1 VEAEVEQVERHPPD
15 IMDHV
20 DYVDD
25 QTDTPV
31 LTVTEK
37 AAGRVRSVAEREGR
51 PQVYLR
57 VRVVAGGCDGF
68 TYELGLED
76 ERSDGDQVIEAYGLA
91 VLVDGRS
98 APILRGSILEFNDS
112 LLGGGLKVYNPQ
124 AVHECTC
131 GKSFAI

>member
-1 VEAEVEQVERHPPD
+1 MER
-15 IMDHV
+15 V
-20 DYVDD
+20 DV
-25 QTDTPV
+25 QTDAPV
-31 LTVTEK
+31 LAVTEK
-37 AAGRVRSVAEREGR
+37 AARRVRSVAEREGR
-51 PQVYLR
+51 PQAYLR

-76 ERSDGDQVIEAYGLA
+76 ERADGDQVIEAYGLG

-98 APILRGSILEFNDS
+98 APILQGSILEFNDS

>member
-1 VEAEVEQVERHPPD
+1 
-15 IMDHV
+15 MDHV
-20 DYVDD
+20 DT
-25 QTDTPV
+25 QPDTSV

-37 AAGRVRSVAEREGR
+37 AARRVRSVAEREGR
-51 PQVYLR
+51 PRAYLR

-76 ERSDGDQVIEAYGLA
+76 ERADGDQVIEAHGLG

-98 APILRGSILEFNDS
+98 APILQGSILEFSDS